1 MTRFIYPMIPLSMTE
16 HLVLGQAEASCPH
29 LEMSPH
35 STSLSG
41 KSCLRDE
48 AFMVKPE
55 GSDGRTN
62 VSLLGT
68 KARRVAR
75 VTECLLNGSGSMNKE
90 VGA

>member
-1 MTRFIYPMIPLSMTE
+1 
-16 HLVLGQAEASCPH
+16 
-29 LEMSPH
+29 
-35 STSLSG
+35 
-41 KSCLRDE
+41 
-48 AFMVKPE
+48 MVKPE